1 MRSTKFLFIRP
12 TYFILISGFFISF
25 YFHHKT
31 RTASCTCP
39 KLETARCCTLWKK
52 AKNSA
57 SEIRASLDCAVISHH
72 QREIMNESF
81 KPFQLATSSSSNR
94 KKNEFIYTTDNTC
107 QPTCNGE
114 IYTIVKKIRIF
125 LVLFQSRGADGSFLL
140 VDIYFESRTTPSFSS
155 CFIGWIENSGLNAPL
170 SHQGQLL

>member
-1 MRSTKFLFIRP
+1 
-12 TYFILISGFFISF
+12 
-25 YFHHKT
+25 
-31 RTASCTCP
+31 
-39 KLETARCCTLWKK
+39 
-52 AKNSA
+52 
-57 SEIRASLDCAVISHH
+57 
-72 QREIMNESF
+72 MNESF

-125 LVLFQSRGADGSFLL
+125 LVLFQSRGADGSLLL